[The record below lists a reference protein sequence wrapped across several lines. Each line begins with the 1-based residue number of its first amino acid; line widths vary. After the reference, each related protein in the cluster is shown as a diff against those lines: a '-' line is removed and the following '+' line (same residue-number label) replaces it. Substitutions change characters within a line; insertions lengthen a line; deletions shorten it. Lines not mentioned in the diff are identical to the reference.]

1 MQNIPPT
8 GAQGAPCLYHTIRFS
23 QVHFYLWESERILGG
38 LAQPF
43 FRSPNKFF
51 QDYPQEAKGVNASR
65 SMGFSIGGFF
75 FLFLFGHACG
85 MRKFPGQ
92 GLNLRHSSDDAGS

>member
-75 FLFLFGHACG
+75 FSFSFWPCLWHAEV
-85 MRKFPGQ
+85 PG
-92 GLNLRHSSDDAGS
+92 AGIEPAPQQ